1 MKKVYLLIVTAML
14 CCLPSMAIGKGDG
27 STKANAI
34 EFDWENGNIQGGSA
48 SVVWYR
54 VSLDPVY
61 EEETPTLAIFLTNLT
76 DNTANVHIQG
86 TLAGQTEKRDYV
98 LSGKEYRVW
107 TVDGGMLIQMK
118 QTEVYLCLKVDQRV
132 AISTKVYASAD
143 VDDACLRAKD
153 LNEVGVSQTRE
164 TEWYKLDLS
173 AAKAVSDKE
182 LVVTFLNQGTESALV
197 TYGFSYDCPST
208 GLTTHDASIGTGK
221 TYTDTIKRAVL
232 AALTVDEVYMRVN
245 SAQPVK
251 ISAQPV
257 NVAASATPVF
267 DGTLATEVS
276 LDQDYNVGAGQ
287 YIYKIK
293 RSSLCKKGMKP
304 ELTFKNTGASA
315 AIVKAEIAFVEKP
328 VSVIIR
334 EMEIEADGQTI
345 RVVEPNFLE
354 GIEAEY
360 IYVRLTTNMPLTFS
374 GRLRRLHEGEAC
386 KTAADFVW
394 NKEHRQS
401 ANTTVWYAVDIK
413 EAKEQK
419 KDILLHAE
427 NVSKQ
432 VATLKGSIAF
442 ECPYGDLQV
451 VSRSLAAQTQVDKT
465 LSWNL
470 FGMMS
475 SDIVYIGVETN
486 QEIVFSAE
494 MVSMPTKEKD
504 DACLLATEF
513 DWTYGHKQAA
523 KDTVWYK
530 VGLAGV
536 RNTTLVPTLTINNLG
551 AANAQ
556 IEAEMSLECPDNVAN
571 TQRTM
576 SLATGGTYEKTFGR
590 DFVNGID
597 KTIDTLY
604 FRVISS
610 QLIAF
615 YVKMVKEDEGSSC
628 RSAVLFNW
636 VSGNDQKADAAL
648 WYMVD
653 LRAAK
658 QGNKD
663 IRVSISNRTNA
674 TADVEAQVA
683 FTCPCDVPQ
692 TQTTTLRGLQTKS
705 TTIAHSTLETLG
717 DTVYVRLSS
726 SQAVHVEAELVDPEP
741 FTAIDCPDDMVAFV
755 WGQHYTTTADTTWYY
770 VGKTVLDE
778 MMASA
783 KTPRIYLTSATRQTV
798 TAQVAYHCPITE
810 AMQSKSVSVGAGQEL
825 YKLVERST
833 AEQLAAKHDSIM
845 VLLIG
850 NGLQFHVDLI
860 DPNTGEDCLH
870 AVNYAVGDTCIQDE
884 TTVRW
889 YRLDKKAVVA
899 LDKLITFSIENLG
912 TAAGTLQAGLYT
924 SCDSAAI
931 MAESFAL
938 GVGQKRSKE
947 FSSDVFSAFGSDYLY
962 LKITTTAGQQARITS
977 SVRDYAVVEPV
988 TACAEAVEAVP
999 NTTYNVEANVP
1010 TWYAVDIRNLQENTT
1025 GNGTLTI
1032 RNLDNSP
1039 VIAKAEISWVCPVEH
1054 EMTYR
1059 QQTIAGGDALV
1070 YTVERTQFNAFDSA
1084 RVYVRVSADRA
1095 ISFRF
1100 DITLSK
1106 GDDCLNAIDFD
1117 WINGNIHPGSTE
1129 QEKTSCLW
1137 YQVRLDSTSIPEGYD
1152 MRLSIVNLNKQEQ
1165 TETSAKIMWECD
1177 QEVKYLE
1184 HTLAAG
1190 DTVSQNID
1198 RDVIKQAGW
1207 PNLQIL
1213 YCSDKTTKIF
1223 ASLVPE
1229 AERVQ
1234 GFDTIYATTCD
1245 GSEYLDS
1252 VFVGDKWY
1260 YINMMVF
1267 DDDVASQQ
1275 LDTTISWRDGTT
1287 MRDSVLTYKV
1297 TPLVAAKQLPAEQ
1310 LQTLHAAPLLV
1321 EGMSLFVDSSLAAL
1335 RSYYGSVDTISPIDT
1350 IWWSDDAAGNTW
1362 ANTTTILPKDIHTK
1376 TLWLHIED
1384 SCENV
1389 LSYPYTFMVAPWR
1402 TDSIALYDTVCPN
1415 TASQLL
1421 PATTIHRDTVIRS
1434 PKQQLIL
1441 PDTLGRP
1448 RTIDSL
1454 YIYTIRV
1461 KTLPVL
1467 YTELTYQPTVA
1478 CGKSINATRATT
1490 SLLRQFAQDKSETD
1504 MVVESVVWQRKDT
1517 LTGTYSP
1524 LNTDR
1529 LGKDEKKVILR
1540 YVAVTECGNSLFS
1553 QDFEFVPEA
1562 YVYKVVAPE
1571 IHDKTCAGSEYTG
1584 RLGSHIILNDT
1595 TWNDTL
1601 TIHDTDIDFDSVYVY
1616 NITMLQLLKDTT
1628 ERDTICESDMY
1639 PWHGLQITKT
1649 GVYRDTVY
1657 YESGCDKEHYTLYL
1671 TVLKATNMPQETAT
1685 IKEGQNYVWHTW
1697 HDRTLTEAG
1706 TYSDTAYYAATGC
1719 DSVHYTLT
1727 LTVTP
1732 APHEGKTVVDTVC
1745 VGSDYVSRLQTLT
1758 VYTDTTWTDSIRV
1771 LDPVNGDV
1779 DSLYH
1784 YQLYV
1789 YHFFMPAI
1797 AQDDVLAVCGQMVD
1811 TTRATA
1817 AVQQAVAA
1825 DPLFAPNT
1833 AIRWFLQQGGA
1844 WNGIADKALD
1854 GQTKEVTV
1862 RCEISS
1868 DCATQDTTLVVSVE
1882 QPDADNDTSLRNLP
1896 AKSMYSDRLLMINL
1910 NSIREHFPDW
1920 NITEADVH
1928 WYKMAGGTPDVNADT
1943 EVATG
1948 FYYTTDNADALVGTY
1963 YARIIHTASSESDCA
1978 AEARTVIL
1986 TCTNSSKAPQLRP
1999 NVVLPEEQIQVL
2011 NLNPDMETDIV
2022 VYTSTGQ
2029 KVAAYTS
2036 REAETF
2042 LMNAASDTG
2051 YYMVDVQCDGEK
2063 ITLRY
2068 VVK

>member
-1 MKKVYLLIVTAML
+1 MKKVYLLIVAAML
-14 CCLPSMAIGKGDG
+14 CCLPTMAIGRGDG

-34 EFDWENGNIQGGSA
+34 EFDWENGSVQEASA
-48 SVVWYR
+48 SAVWYR

-61 EEETPTLAIFLTNLT
+61 QEETPTLAIFLTNLT

-107 TVDGGMLIQMK
+107 TAAGGMLIQMK
-118 QTEVYLCLKVDQRV
+118 QKEVYLCLTTDQRIAV
-132 AISTKVYASAD
+132 TSKVYATSD
-143 VDDACLRAKD
+143 IDEACLTATGF
-153 LNEVGVSQTRE
+153 NWTAGVSQTAE
-164 TEWYKLDLS
+164 SVWYKVDLR
-173 AAKAVSDKE
+173 AAKAAAGKEIAVRVRNTGAAAATVTAGVS
-182 LVVTFLNQGTESALV
+182 F
-197 TYGFSYDCPST
+197 DCPST
-208 GLTTHDASIGTGK
+208 GVTSNGV
-221 TYTDTIKRAVL
+221 YL
-232 AALTVDEVYMRVN
+232 AAGQTYIKTISRSILDMLAADEVYVRVDTK
-245 SAQPVK
+245 QPVQ
-251 ISAQPV
+251 ITAQLVDADIP
-257 NVAASATPVF
+257 ATPVF
-267 DGTLATEVS
+267 DGSAAIEALLNTT
-276 LDQDYNVGAGQ
+276 YNVGAGE
-287 YIYKIK
+287 YIYKVK
-293 RSSLCKKGMKP
+293 LASLREKGMVP
-304 ELTFKNTGASA
+304 ELTVINKGAA
-315 AIVKAEIAFVEKP
+315 RATVKAEVAFVANP
-328 VSVIIR
+328 YSVTVR
-334 EMEIEADGQTI
+334 TI
-345 RVVEPNFLE
+345 QLAPDASATKTIEPNMLE
-354 GIEAEY
+354 GLSAEY
-360 IYVRLTTNMPLTFS
+360 VYVRVTADQPISFA

-386 KTAADFVW
+386 KTSVDFAW
-394 NKEHRQS
+394 NTEHRQS

-413 EAKEQK
+413 EAKADK
-419 KDILLHAE
+419 KDILLHVKNMGNKTA
-427 NVSKQ
+427 SI
-432 VATLKGSIAF
+432 KGSIAF
-442 ECPYGDLQV
+442 ECPYSDLQT
-451 VSRSLAAQTQVDKT
+451 VSRTLAAQTQNDKT
-465 LSWNL
+465 LSWNT
-470 FGMMS
+470 FGMMA
-475 SDIVYIGVETN
+475 SDTVYVGVETDQN
-486 QEIVFSAE
+486 ILFSA
-494 MVSMPTKEKD
+494 SLTDMPAKEAD
-504 DACLLATEF
+504 DACLRATAF

-551 AANAQ
+551 AAAAQ

-610 QLIAF
+610 QPIAF

-663 IRVSISNRTNA
+663 IRVSISNKTNA

-741 FTAIDCPDDMVAFV
+741 FTAIDCPDDMVAFA
-755 WGQHYTTTADTTWYY
+755 WGQRYTTTADTTWYY
-770 VGKTVLDE
+770 VSKTVLDE

-783 KTPRIYLTSATRQTV
+783 KTPRIYLTSAAKQTV

-912 TAAGTLQAGLYT
+912 TAAGTLQTGLYT

-1054 EMTYR
+1054 EITYR

-1362 ANTTTILPKDIHTK
+1362 DTTILPKDIHTK

-1434 PKQQLIL
+1434 PKQQLIV

-1467 YTELTYQPTVA
+1467 YTELSYQPTVA

-1490 SLLRQFAQDKSETD
+1490 SLLRQFAQDKGGTD

-1562 YVYKVVAPE
+1562 YVYKVAPE

-1584 RLGSHIILNDT
+1584 RVESHIILNDT
-1595 TWNDTL
+1595 TWKDTL

-1616 NITMLQLLKDTT
+1616 NITMLQLLKDTI

-1639 PWHGLQITKT
+1639 PWHGQQITES
-1649 GVYRDTVY
+1649 GIYYDTVR
-1657 YESGCDKEHYTLYL
+1657 YEAGCDKERYTLYL
-1671 TVLKATNMPQETAT
+1671 TVLKATNMPQETAI
-1685 IKEGQNYVWHTW
+1685 IKEGQNYVWYTW
-1697 HDRTLTEAG
+1697 REQILSEAG

-1732 APHEGKTVVDTVC
+1732 APTEEQTITDTVC
-1745 VGSDYVSRLQTLT
+1745 AGSEYISRMQTLT
-1758 VYTDTTWTDSIRV
+1758 IWKDTVWTEKV
-1771 LDPVNGDV
+1771 TVNNAETGDV

-1910 NSIREHFPDW
+1910 NSIREQFPDW

-2036 REAETF
+2036 CEAETF

>member
-1 MKKVYLLIVTAML
+1 MKKLYLLIVAAML
-14 CCLPSMAIGKGDG
+14 CCLPAMAIGKGDG

-34 EFDWENGNIQGGSA
+34 EFDWENGNVQGGSA
-48 SVVWYR
+48 SAVWYR
-54 VSLDPVY
+54 VSLDPIY

-86 TLAGQTEKRDYV
+86 TLAGQTEKRDYT

-107 TVDGGMLIQMK
+107 TVAGGMLIRMK
-118 QTEVYLCLKVDQRV
+118 QTEVYLCLTTDQRI
-132 AISTKVYASAD
+132 AITSKVYAASD
-143 VDDACLRAKD
+143 IDDACLNATEF
-153 LNEVGVSQTRE
+153 NWTAGVSQTAE
-164 TEWYKLDLS
+164 SVWYKVDLR
-173 AAKAVSDKE
+173 AAKAATGKEITVLVSNTGSAAAT
-182 LVVTFLNQGTESALV
+182 VTGGVSF
-197 TYGFSYDCPST
+197 DCPST
-208 GLTTHDASIGTGK
+208 GLTSRGA
-221 TYTDTIKRAVL
+221 YL
-232 AALTVDEVYMRVN
+232 AAGQRYIKTIGRSILDMLSADEVYVRVD
-245 SAQPVK
+245 SKQPVR
-251 ISAQPV
+251 IEAQLVDADVP
-257 NVAASATPVF
+257 ATPVF
-267 DGTLATEVS
+267 EGTGAVEAVLNTT
-276 LDQDYNVGAGQ
+276 YKIGAGE
-287 YIYKIK
+287 YIYKI
-293 RSSLCKKGMKP
+293 RLASLRQKGMVP
-304 ELTFKNTGASA
+304 ELMVINRGAA
-315 AIVKAEIAFVEKP
+315 KATVKAEVAFVAKP
-328 VSVIIR
+328 YSVTAR
-334 EMEIEADGQTI
+334 TMQLDADASATKTI
-345 RVVEPNFLE
+345 EPNMLD
-354 GIEAEY
+354 GLSAEY
-360 IYVRLTTNMPLTFS
+360 VYVRLTTDQPLSFS

-386 KTAADFVW
+386 KTSMDFVW
-394 NKEHRQS
+394 NTEHRQS

-413 EAKEQK
+413 SAKADK
-419 KDILLHAE
+419 KDILLHIKNLGGKKA
-427 NVSKQ
+427 S
-432 VATLKGSIAF
+432 LKASMAF
-442 ECPYGDLQV
+442 ECPYSDLQTI
-451 VSRSLAAQTQVDKT
+451 SRTLAAQTQRDKT
-465 LSWNL
+465 ISWNT
-470 FGMMS
+470 FGMMA
-475 SDIVYIGVETN
+475 SDIVYVGVETDQN
-486 QEIVFSAE
+486 IVFSAE
-494 MVSMPTKEKD
+494 LTDMPVKEED
-504 DACLLATEF
+504 DACLRATAF

-530 VGLAGV
+530 VGLADV
-536 RNTTLVPTLTINNLG
+536 RATTLVPTLTISNLG
-551 AANAQ
+551 TATAQ

-571 TQRTM
+571 TERTM
-576 SLATGGTYEKTFGR
+576 SLAAGGKYEKTFGR
-590 DFVNGID
+590 DFINGID
-597 KTIDTLY
+597 KSIDTLY

-610 QLIAF
+610 QPIAF
-615 YVKMVKEDEGSSC
+615 RVTITKEDAGSSC

-636 VSGNDQKADAAL
+636 VSGNDQKADDAL

-663 IRVSISNRTNA
+663 IRVSITNKANA

-705 TTIAHSTLETLG
+705 TTIAHSALETLG

-726 SQAVHVEAELVDPEP
+726 SQAVHVEAELVEPEP
-741 FTAIDCPDDMVAFV
+741 FTAIDCPDDMVVFG
-755 WGQHYTTTADTTWYY
+755 WGQRYTTTADTTWYY
-770 VGKTVLDE
+770 VSKAMLDE
-778 MMASA
+778 MIASA
-783 KTPRIYLTSATRQTV
+783 KTPRIYLTSATKQTV
-798 TAQVAYHCPITE
+798 TAQVAYHCPVTE

-845 VLLIG
+845 VMLIG
-850 NGLQFHVDLI
+850 SGLRFQVDLV

-884 TTVRW
+884 TTTRW

-912 TAAGTLQAGLYT
+912 TKAGTLQAGLYT

-938 GVGQKRSKE
+938 GIGQKRSKE
-947 FSSDVFSAFGSDYLY
+947 ISSDIFSAFASDYLY
-962 LKITTTAGQQARITS
+962 LKLTTPAGQQARITS
-977 SVRDYAVVEPV
+977 SVRDFAAIEPV

-999 NTTYNVEANVP
+999 NTTYNVEAGVP
-1010 TWYAVDIRNLQENTT
+1010 TWYAVDIRNLRENIS

-1039 VIAKAEISWVCPVEH
+1039 VVSKAEISWVCPVEH
-1054 EMTYR
+1054 EMTFR
-1059 QQTIAGGDALV
+1059 QRTIAGGEALV

-1152 MRLSIVNLNKQEQ
+1152 MRLSIVNLDKQEQ

-1177 QEVKYLE
+1177 QEVKNLE

-1229 AERVQ
+1229 TERVQ
-1234 GFDTIYATTCD
+1234 GFDTIYASACD
-1245 GSEYLDS
+1245 GSEYRDS

-1267 DDDVASQQ
+1267 DDDVTSQQ
-1275 LDTTISWRDGTT
+1275 LDTTITWRDGTS
-1287 MRDSVLTYKV
+1287 MRDSVITYKV
-1297 TPLVAAKQLPAEQ
+1297 TPLVAAKQIPAEQ

-1335 RSYYGSVDTISPIDT
+1335 RRYYGSVDTISPIDT
-1350 IWWSDDAAGNTW
+1350 IWWSDDAAGNAW
-1362 ANTTTILPKDIHTK
+1362 ADTVTILPKDMHTK
-1376 TLWLHIED
+1376 TLRLHIED

-1389 LSYPYTFMVAPWR
+1389 LNFSYTFMVAPWR

-1415 TASQLL
+1415 TASPLL
-1421 PATTIHRDTVIRS
+1421 PATTIHQDTVIRTV
-1434 PKQQLIL
+1434 KQLVV

-1454 YIYTIRV
+1454 YIYTIKV

-1467 YTELTYQPTVA
+1467 YTELPYQPTVA
-1478 CGKSINATRATT
+1478 CGKSINVSRATT
-1490 SLLRQFAQDKSETD
+1490 SLLRQFAQDKGETD
-1504 MVVESVVWQRKDT
+1504 MVVDSVVWQRKDT

-1524 LNTDR
+1524 LTTDR

-1540 YVAVTECGNSLFS
+1540 YVAVTECGDSLFG
-1553 QDFEFVPEA
+1553 QDFDFVPKA
-1562 YVYKVVAPE
+1562 YIYEEAPE
-1571 IHDKTCAGSEYTG
+1571 IQDATCAGSEYIG
-1584 RLGSHIILNDT
+1584 RVSSHIILNDT

-1601 TIHDTDIDFDSVYVY
+1601 TIHDIDIDFDSVYVY
-1616 NITMLQLLKDTT
+1616 NITTLQLLKDTT
-1628 ERDTICESDMY
+1628 ERDTICDGDIYAWRNGMPLSQTD
-1639 PWHGLQITKT
+1639 
-1649 GVYRDTVY
+1649 VYYDTVY
-1657 YESGCDKEHYTLYL
+1657 YDSGCAKEYYTLYL
-1671 TVLKATNMPQETAT
+1671 TVLSATDMQEETAV
-1685 IKEGQNYVWHTW
+1685 IKEGQTYLWHTW
-1697 HDRTLTEAG
+1697 RDSVITKAG
-1706 TYSDTAYYAATGC
+1706 TYYDTAYYAVTGC
-1719 DSVHYTLT
+1719 DSVHYTLH
-1727 LTVTP
+1727 LQVEP
-1732 APHEGKTVVDTVC
+1732 ASKADTTVVDTIC
-1745 VGSDYVSRLQTLT
+1745 VGSDYVSRLQTLI

-1771 LDPVNGDV
+1771 PDPVNGDV

-1797 AQDDVLAVCGQMVD
+1797 AQDDILAVCGQVVD

-1817 AVQQAVAA
+1817 ALEQAVAA

-1833 AIRWFLQQGGA
+1833 AIRWFVQQGGA

-1868 DCATQDTTLVVSVE
+1868 DCATLDTTFIVSVE
-1882 QPDADNDTSLRNLP
+1882 QPDADNNPALSNLP

-1910 NSIREHFPDW
+1910 NSIREQFPDW

-1928 WYKMAGGTPDVNADT
+1928 WYKMAGETPDVNADT

-1948 FYYTTDNADALVGTY
+1948 FYYTTDNAETLQGAY
-1963 YARIIHTASSESDCA
+1963 YARIIHTASSGSDCA

-1986 TCTNSSKAPQLRP
+1986 TCTTGSKAPELRP
-1999 NVVLPEEQIQVL
+1999 NVVLPEEQIQVQ

-2063 ITLRY
+2063 VTLRY

>member
-1 MKKVYLLIVTAML
+1 MKKVYLLIVAAML
-14 CCLPSMAIGKGDG
+14 CCLPTMAIGRGDG

-34 EFDWENGNIQGGSA
+34 EFDWENGSVQEASA
-48 SVVWYR
+48 SAVWYR

-61 EEETPTLAIFLTNLT
+61 QEETPTLAIFLTNLT

-107 TVDGGMLIQMK
+107 TAAGGMLIQMK
-118 QTEVYLCLKVDQRV
+118 QKEVYLCLTTDQRIAV
-132 AISTKVYASAD
+132 TSKVYATSD
-143 VDDACLRAKD
+143 IDEACLTATEF
-153 LNEVGVSQTRE
+153 NWTAGVSQTAE
-164 TEWYKLDLS
+164 SVWYKVDLR
-173 AAKAVSDKE
+173 AAKAAAGKEIAVRVRNTGAAAATVTAGVS
-182 LVVTFLNQGTESALV
+182 F
-197 TYGFSYDCPST
+197 DCPST
-208 GLTTHDASIGTGK
+208 GVTSNGAYLAAGQ
-221 TYTDTIKRAVL
+221 TYTKTISRSVLDML
-232 AALTVDEVYMRVN
+232 AADEVYVRVDTK
-245 SAQPVK
+245 QPVQ
-251 ISAQPV
+251 ITAQLVDADIP
-257 NVAASATPVF
+257 ATPVF
-267 DGTLATEVS
+267 DGSAAIEALLNTT
-276 LDQDYNVGAGQ
+276 YNIGAGE
-287 YIYKIK
+287 YIYKVK
-293 RSSLCKKGMKP
+293 LASLREKGMVP
-304 ELTFKNTGASA
+304 ELTVINKGAA
-315 AIVKAEIAFVEKP
+315 RATVKAEVAFVANP
-328 VSVIIR
+328 YSVTVR
-334 EMEIEADGQTI
+334 TI
-345 RVVEPNFLE
+345 QLAPDASATKTIEPNMLE
-354 GIEAEY
+354 GLSAEY
-360 IYVRLTTNMPLTFS
+360 VYVRVTADQPISFA

-386 KTAADFVW
+386 KTSVDFAW
-394 NKEHRQS
+394 NTEHRQS

-413 EAKEQK
+413 EAKADK
-419 KDILLHAE
+419 KDILLHVKNMGNKTA
-427 NVSKQ
+427 SI
-432 VATLKGSIAF
+432 KGSIAF
-442 ECPYGDLQV
+442 ECPYSDLQT
-451 VSRSLAAQTQVDKT
+451 VSRTLAAQTQNDKT
-465 LSWNL
+465 LSWNT
-470 FGMMS
+470 FGMMA
-475 SDIVYIGVETN
+475 SDTVYVGVETDQN
-486 QEIVFSAE
+486 ILFSA
-494 MVSMPTKEKD
+494 SLTDMPAKEAD
-504 DACLLATEF
+504 DACLRATAF

-530 VGLAGV
+530 VGLADV

-551 AANAQ
+551 AANAL

-576 SLATGGTYEKTFGR
+576 SLAAAGKYEKTFGR

-610 QLIAF
+610 QPIAF
-615 YVKMVKEDEGSSC
+615 YVKMSKEDEGSSC

-636 VSGNDQKADAAL
+636 ISGNDQKADAAL

-663 IRVSISNRTNA
+663 IRVSITNKA
-674 TADVEAQVA
+674 NAAAAVEAQVA

-692 TQTTTLRGLQTKS
+692 TQTATLRGLQTQS

-726 SQAVHVEAELVDPEP
+726 SQAVHVEAELIDPEP
-741 FTAIDCPDDMVAFV
+741 FATIDCPENMVSFA

-770 VGKTVLDE
+770 VSKTVLDE

-783 KTPRIYLTSATRQTV
+783 KTPRIYLTSAAKQTV
-798 TAQVAYHCPITE
+798 TAKVAYHCPVTE
-810 AMQSKSVSVGAGQEL
+810 TMQSKSVSVGAGQEL
-825 YKLVERST
+825 YKLLERGT
-833 AEQLAAKHDSIM
+833 AEQLVAKHDSIM
-845 VLLIG
+845 VMLIG
-850 NGLQFHVDLI
+850 NGLQFHVDLV

-870 AVNYAVGDTCIQDE
+870 AVNYTVGDTCIQDE
-884 TTVRW
+884 TITRW

-899 LDKLITFSIENLG
+899 LDKLITFSLENLS

-931 MAESFAL
+931 MAEQVSL

-947 FSSDVFSAFGSDYLY
+947 FSSDIFSAFGSDYLY
-962 LKITTTAGQQARITS
+962 MKITTRAAQQVRITS

-988 TACAEAVEAVP
+988 TACAEAIEAVP
-999 NTTYNVEANVP
+999 NATYNVEANVP
-1010 TWYAVDIRNLQENTT
+1010 TWYAVDIRNLKENTI

-1039 VIAKAEISWVCPVEH
+1039 VVAKAEISWVCPVEH

-1059 QQTIAGGDALV
+1059 QQTIAGGEALV

-1084 RVYVRVSADRA
+1084 RVYVRVSADRK

-1117 WINGNIHPGSTE
+1117 WINGNVHPGSTE
-1129 QEKTSCLW
+1129 QEKTNCLW
-1137 YQVRLDSTSIPEGYD
+1137 YQVLLDSTSIPEGYD
-1152 MRLSIVNLNKQEQ
+1152 MQLSIVNLDKQQ
-1165 TETSAKIMWECD
+1165 PTETSARIMWECD
-1177 QEVKYLE
+1177 SEIKSLE
-1184 HTLAAG
+1184 RTITAG
-1190 DTVSQNID
+1190 DTIRQTID

-1223 ASLVPE
+1223 ADFVPE

-1234 GFDTIYATTCD
+1234 GFDTIYATVCD
-1245 GSEYLDS
+1245 GSAYIDS
-1252 VFVGDKWY
+1252 IFVGDKWY
-1260 YINMMVF
+1260 YINMTVF
-1267 DDDVASQQ
+1267 DDDAASQQ
-1275 LDTTISWRDGTT
+1275 LDTVISWRDGAS

-1297 TPLVAAKQLPAEQ
+1297 TPLVAAKQIPASQ
-1310 LQTLHAAPLLV
+1310 LQTLQAMPLLV
-1321 EGMSLFVDSSLAAL
+1321 EGMSLFVEPSLNAL
-1335 RSYYGSVDTISPIDT
+1335 RRYYSSVDTIAKIDT
-1350 IWWSDDAAGNTW
+1350 IYWSDNAAGNTW
-1362 ANTTTILPKDIHTK
+1362 ADTTAILPKDIHTK
-1376 TLWLHIED
+1376 TLYLHIED
-1384 SCENV
+1384 SCENA
-1389 LSYPYTFMVAPWR
+1389 LTYPYTFMVAPWR
-1402 TDSIALYDTVCPN
+1402 TDSVVLYDTVCPN

-1421 PATTIHRDTVIRS
+1421 PGTVIHQDTVIRVT
-1434 PKQQLIL
+1434 KQLIL

-1448 RTIDSL
+1448 RTMDL
-1454 YIYTIRV
+1454 VYVYTLKV
-1461 KTLPVL
+1461 KTAPVL
-1467 YTELTYQPTVA
+1467 STVLPYQPTVA
-1478 CGKSINATRATT
+1478 CGKSIATTRATT
-1490 SLLRQFAQDKSETD
+1490 SLLRQFSQDKSETD
-1504 MVVESVVWQRKDT
+1504 MAVESVAWQRKDT
-1517 LTGTYSP
+1517 LNGTYSD
-1524 LNTDR
+1524 LTADR
-1529 LGKDEKKVILR
+1529 LGKDEKKVVLR

-1553 QDFEFVPEA
+1553 QDFDFVPKA
-1562 YVYKVVAPE
+1562 YVYKVAPE
-1571 IHDKTCAGSEYTG
+1571 VQDNVCPGSEYTG
-1584 RLGSHIILNDT
+1584 RLGAHIILNDT

-1601 TIHDTDIDFDSVYVY
+1601 TIRDTDMDFDSVYVY
-1616 NITMLQLLKDTT
+1616 NITTLRLLKDTI

-1639 PWHGLQITKT
+1639 PWHGLQITET
-1649 GVYRDTVY
+1649 GVYHDTVY
-1657 YESGCDKEHYTLYL
+1657 YESGCEKERYTLYL
-1671 TVLKATNMPQETAT
+1671 TVLSATDMPQETAT

-1697 HDRTLTEAG
+1697 RDRTLTEAG
-1706 TYSDTAYYAATGC
+1706 TYYDTAYYATGC
-1719 DSVHYTLT
+1719 DSVHYTLV

-1732 APHEGKTVVDTVC
+1732 KPTEELTITDTVC
-1745 VGSDYVSRLQTLT
+1745 AGSEYISRMQTLT
-1758 VYTDTTWTDSIRV
+1758 IRKDTAWTEKV
-1771 LDPVNGDV
+1771 TVNNAETGDV

-1789 YHFFMPAI
+1789 YRFFMPAI
-1797 AQDDVLAVCGQMVD
+1797 AQDDVLAVCGQTVD

-1817 AVQQAVAA
+1817 AVQQAVVAE
-1825 DPLFAPNT
+1825 PLFAPNT
-1833 AIRWFLQQGGA
+1833 AIRWFLLQGDA
-1844 WNGIADKALD
+1844 WKGVADKALD
-1854 GQTKEVTV
+1854 GQMTEVTV

-1868 DCATQDTTLVVSVE
+1868 DCATKDTTLVIAVE
-1882 QPDADNDTSLRNLP
+1882 QPDADNDAALRNLP

-1910 NSIREHFPDW
+1910 NGIREQFPDW

-1928 WYKMAGGTPDVNADT
+1928 WYKMVGENPDVNADT

-1948 FYYTTDNADALVGTY
+1948 FYYTTENADALVGTY
-1963 YARIIHTASSESDCA
+1963 YARIVHAASSESDCA

-1986 TCTNSSKAPQLRP
+1986 TCANSTKAPQLRP
-1999 NVVLPEEQIQVL
+1999 NVVLPEEQIQVV

-2051 YYMVDVQCDGEK
+2051 YYMVDIQCDGEK